1 MKRTTLVITLWAMF
15 VAAASAQ
22 KAGSEQ
28 QLAKEANELFASENF
43 LKAYPL
49 YSQLVS
55 LYPQNAEY
63 SYRFGACAIYSDPDK
78 TKAIQFLSSASKRE
92 VKDPL
97 VWYYL
102 GKAYH
107 LNYQFKDAVKAYE
120 TFVTHADPKLTAKMN
135 AQREIETCIY
145 GSNLLSNIK
154 DVVVINKTETD
165 KSDFFRYM
173 NLDGIG
179 GKILTLPEELQ
190 SKLDQKSTTKG
201 VIHYPGNSTTIYFSS
216 YGADGSTGKD
226 IYKANILPD
235 GKFSKAEKVKG
246 GVNTKYDEDY
256 CFLHSNG
263 KTLYF
268 ASKGHNSMGGY
279 DIFRS
284 EMDKAG
290 NFGPAINLDFAINTP
305 DDDIFYIADSLNQR
319 AYFASGRTSDQN
331 HLHVYNVMVQGIPLQ
346 VVYLKGDFVSDIDA
360 EQKNATIQVRD
371 EMSGRVIMENA
382 TNPNSG
388 VYTLYVPKSGDYKY
402 YVKTENSPV
411 IHEARVSIP
420 AFDKP
425 VALRQQIRLVKEN
438 GQEKLIV
445 NNYFDEILNED
456 ISALAAEMLRKK
468 AGLEVSDSATQDVV
482 AQATGAQENLSVEKT
497 MTNAALSA
505 GFGDGQT
512 IDVIAAN
519 MEKEYATIVSF
530 VQESDTKY
538 NNTYAYALDK
548 QRKAE
553 ELTTKAEQLRA
564 STSGYTSDEDVVK
577 LRESLKLLREAR
589 ELRTEAAG
597 AILAAENVKAFKD
610 KEAARA
616 AALKQNIDDVR
627 KAEAEQ
633 NFDLALTELQA
644 EKSRIV
650 ELRAGTGDP
659 LGDLKSKSSVKEQA
673 LHSAEDKL
681 LNLRNEE
688 KELIKAVT
696 AAQEKLAAAKKNS
709 EKAAAETEY
718 ANAKSDLESIQRGI
732 VRQNEIANALGE
744 EARRAAEAVVIF
756 EKLLAD
762 SNLGMTAEQI
772 VKLDANQMSS
782 ITMKVDA
789 LDARFEKL
797 AINDEQTL
805 ALIGESEI
813 DESRTDRLDIAISST
828 LTEEKKPENATSN
841 ESNNNSRE
849 NVATTANSSDVNNTS
864 IDNTTG
870 NNSSSDNSVAAE
882 NTNRSNNE
890 AAPVVVKSAQTLRTD
905 TDATLAKVNTN
916 TPEALA
922 AKRMILGSTLQNTE
936 DRIEE
941 IQKKRRTGIT
951 VEERQELEN
960 LIALRN
966 EMNEKIGT
974 TAAPT
979 LTSDKVKVVATSV
992 NPDYISKLQDIENA
1006 EGTELD
1012 RTLEKINLQKQT
1024 IEDLKKARQ
1033 QNAEVAMSSTNS
1045 TDLTTAGLKDKEF
1058 EAAII
1063 SLEKEINDVNTYK
1076 AAFDLENKEILESA
1090 GTREKLENQ
1099 IALTQ
1104 SYMNTLEALEAEKQ
1118 EELALST
1125 DLTQGEKIRTQIGE
1139 IKKEYQIA
1147 ETKLSSYESDLRLTA
1162 SASEPAPTQVSPIDS
1177 VAVNAAAQINNTTSN
1192 NQNLEDVIE
1201 AENVSSNDISEN
1213 QPANVT
1219 PSSEEDPAIKVS
1231 KDAAVLKEILKPKVE
1246 SESIFAYETGIIEYL
1261 GVEHPELGSKLKE
1274 QEKIK
1279 ALQNEILLIEG
1290 EIENETNASKQK
1302 KLDRQAEDLYF
1313 KRARLEIINAPA
1325 IGEMAKAE
1333 FEKLTA
1339 EVDQLNT
1346 ENQEDLNSRTMLR
1359 DEVQK
1364 NYSNAKSL
1372 YEEAQALREK
1382 AGPVVDDLEK
1392 ADYYRQ
1398 AFAKEQLAFELM
1410 KQIKDIHGNMD
1421 MLLTYD
1427 DQELTELRYGNPA
1440 NVKRGVTKEATANT
1454 DVASSNTSITSET
1467 PSASST
1473 TTTSEG
1479 DVAVVKTSV
1488 RASETNPEAVKSA
1501 GSSNTSVASEAP
1513 VTTTNTTAPTRPI
1526 VPATPTSPVDPGFY
1540 GDDEAN
1546 SYFFNA
1552 PDVLTKNLF
1561 VRTSRAVYSEER
1573 PIPMN
1578 PEMPK
1583 GVYYC
1588 VQIGA
1593 FRNAIPQNLFDEF
1606 APLIGEKNAAGI
1618 TRYTAGFFL
1627 NFENADQVKLE
1638 IRRMGY
1644 SDAFVVAYRDGKRIP
1659 MYEAIAITDGD
1670 VALASLEK
1678 EYIYGDGGAAPVAK
1692 TPAATSA
1699 PASSETSRED
1709 RNTNYYKGTPNAVP
1723 AIQVETVSGLFYTV
1737 QVGVYSKP
1745 VPSASLKNISPVNSE
1760 LTSTKKIRYTSGIY
1774 NNLQAAVDQR
1784 NQAKELGI
1792 NDAFITAY
1800 YNGKRITLSEAD
1812 RLLKENGNT
1821 ILVK

>member
-235 GKFSKAEKVKG
+235 GKFSKAEKVRG

-331 HLHVYNVMVQGIPLQ
+331 HLHVYNVLVQGIPLQ

-371 EMSGRVIMENA
+371 EMSGRVVMENA
-382 TNPNSG
+382 TNSNSG
-388 VYTLYVPKSGDYKY
+388 AYTLYVPKSGDYKY
-402 YVKTENSPV
+402 YVKTENSPT

-420 AFDKP
+420 VFDKP

-445 NNYFDEILNED
+445 NNYFDEVLNED
-456 ISALAAEMLRKK
+456 IAALAAEMLRKK
-468 AGLEVSDSATQDVV
+468 AGLEVSDSATQEVV
-482 AQATGAQENLSVEKT
+482 AQATGAQENLSIEKT

-564 STSGYTSDEDVVK
+564 STSGYTTDADVVK

-597 AILAAENVKAFKD
+597 AIIAAENVRVFKD
-610 KEAARA
+610 KEEERA
-616 AALKQNIDDVR
+616 AALKQNINDVR

-644 EKSRIV
+644 EKARIV

-659 LGDLKSKSSVKEQA
+659 LGDLKSKSTAKEQA

-688 KELIKAVT
+688 KELIKAVNT
-696 AAQEKLAAAKKNS
+696 AQEKLAAAKKNS
-709 EKAAAETEY
+709 EKAAAETEF
-718 ANAKSDLESIQRGI
+718 ANLKSDLESTQRGI
-732 VRQNEIANALGE
+732 VRQNEIANSLGE

-762 SNLGMTAEQI
+762 SKLGMTADQI
-772 VKLDANQMSS
+772 VKLDQNQMSS
-782 ITMKVDA
+782 ISIKVDA

-805 ALIGESEI
+805 ALIGTSEI
-813 DESRTDRLDIAISST
+813 DESRTDRLDIEISST
-828 LTEEKKPENATSN
+828 LSEEKKPENATSV
-841 ESNNNSRE
+841 ESNNTADATPA
-849 NVATTANSSDVNNTS
+849 VA
-864 IDNTTG
+864 
-870 NNSSSDNSVAAE
+870 
-882 NTNRSNNE
+882 
-890 AAPVVVKSAQTLRTD
+890 VVKNAQTLRTD
-905 TDATLAKVNTN
+905 TDATLAKVNTS

-922 AKRMILGSTLQNTE
+922 AKRMILASTLQSTE

-941 IQKKRRTGIT
+941 IQKKRRAGIT
-951 VEERQELEN
+951 IEERQELEN

-966 EMNEKIGT
+966 EMNEKLGSSS
-974 TAAPT
+974 API
-979 LTSDKVKVVATSV
+979 LTSEKVKVVATSV
-992 NPDYISKLQDIENA
+992 NPDYVSKLQDIENL

-1012 RTLEKINLQKQT
+1012 RTLEKINLQKQI
-1024 IEDLKKARQ
+1024 IEDLKKSRQ
-1033 QNAEVAMSSTNS
+1033 QNADVAMNGATIN
-1045 TDLTTAGLKDKEF
+1045 DLTTAGAKDKEL
-1058 EAAII
+1058 EAAIN

-1076 AAFDLENKEILESA
+1076 AAFDLENKEILESE
-1090 GTREKLENQ
+1090 GTRERLENQ

-1104 SYMNTLEALEAEKQ
+1104 SYMNTLEALEAGKQ

-1125 DLTQGEKIRTQIGE
+1125 DLIQGEKIRTQIGE
-1139 IKKEYQIA
+1139 IKKEYLIA

-1162 SASEPAPTQVSPIDS
+1162 SASEPTPSEVSPIDS
-1177 VAVNAAAQINNTTSN
+1177 VAVNTAAQSNNATNN

-1201 AENVSSNDISEN
+1201 AENVTSAEGKEN
-1213 QPANVT
+1213 QPATTAEVI
-1219 PSSEEDPAIKVS
+1219 EEDPAIKVS
-1231 KDAAVLKEILKPKVE
+1231 KDAGVLKEIMKPKVE

-1261 GVEHPELGSKLKE
+1261 TLEHPAVGANMKD

-1279 ALQNEILLIEG
+1279 DIQNEILLIEG
-1290 EIENETNASKQK
+1290 EIENETNAAKQK

-1313 KRARLEIINAPA
+1313 KRARLEIINAPS

-1339 EVDQLNT
+1339 EVDKLNT

-1372 YEEAQALREK
+1372 YEEAQGLREK
-1382 AGPVVDDLEK
+1382 AGPVTDDLEK

-1427 DQELTELRYGNPA
+1427 DQELTELRYGTPA
-1440 NVKRGVTKEATANT
+1440 NVKRGVAKE
-1454 DVASSNTSITSET
+1454 NTSTT
-1467 PSASST
+1467 DLASNSVNEET
-1473 TTTSEG
+1473 TTTAVSPASSSVDG

-1501 GSSNTSVASEAP
+1501 VASSSS
-1513 VTTTNTTAPTRPI
+1513 TTSETPAATTPTRPT
-1526 VPATPTSPVDPGFY
+1526 TPSTPSSPVDPGFY

-1546 SYFFNA
+1546 SYFFNT

-1578 PEMPK
+1578 PSMPK

-1606 APLIGEKNAAGI
+1606 APLIGEKNASGI

-1670 VALASLEK
+1670 AALASLEK
-1678 EYIYGDGGAAPVAK
+1678 EYIYGDGGAAPASK
-1692 TPAATSA
+1692 PAAASTT
-1699 PASSETSRED
+1699 PVSSETNSEE
-1709 RNTNYYKGTPNAVP
+1709 RNANYYKGTPNAVP

-1784 NQAKELGI
+1784 NQAKNLGI

-1812 RLLKENGNT
+1812 RLIKENGNT

>member
-63 SYRFGACAIYSDPDK
+63 SYRFGACAIFSDPDK

-120 TFVTHADPKLTAKMN
+120 TFVTHADPKLSAKMN

-235 GKFSKAEKVKG
+235 GKFSKAEKVRG

-279 DIFRS
+279 DIFRC

-371 EMSGRVIMENA
+371 EMSGRVIMENS
-382 TNPNSG
+382 TNSNTG
-388 VYTLYVPKSGDYKY
+388 AYTLYVPKSGDYKY

-420 AFDKP
+420 VFDKP

-438 GQEKLIV
+438 GQEKLVV

-456 ISALAAEMLRKK
+456 IAALAAEMLRKK
-468 AGLEVSDSATQDVV
+468 AGLEVSDAATQEVV

-530 VQESDTKY
+530 VEESDTKY

-597 AILAAENVKAFKD
+597 AIIAAENVKTFKD

-644 EKSRIV
+644 EKARIV

-659 LGDLKSKSSVKEQA
+659 LGDLKSKSTVKEQA
-673 LHSAEDKL
+673 LHNAEDKL

-688 KELIKAVT
+688 KELIKAVA

-709 EKAAAETEY
+709 EKAAAETEF
-718 ANAKSDLESIQRGI
+718 ANAKSDLESTQRGI

-762 SNLGMTAEQI
+762 SNLGMSSEQI

-805 ALIGESEI
+805 ALIGASEI
-813 DESRTDRLDIAISST
+813 DESRTDRLNIEISST
-828 LTEEKKPENATSN
+828 LSEEKKPENSTSSEVSNSSSNEVASITNESSNTNTSN
-841 ESNNNSRE
+841 TSNTNNSTASNNNINAVE
-849 NVATTANSSDVNNTS
+849 TT
-864 IDNTTG
+864 
-870 NNSSSDNSVAAE
+870 NNSSP
-882 NTNRSNNE
+882 T
-890 AAPVVVKSAQTLRTD
+890 APVVKNAQTLRTD
-905 TDATLAKVNTN
+905 TDATLAKVSGT

-922 AKRMILGSTLQNTE
+922 AKRMVLGSTLQSTE
-936 DRIEE
+936 ARIEE
-941 IQKKRRTGIT
+941 IQKRRRTGIT

-974 TAAPT
+974 TSAPT
-979 LTSDKVKVVATSV
+979 LSSDKVKVVATSV
-992 NPDYISKLQDIENA
+992 NPDYISKLQDIANA

-1012 RTLEKINLQKQT
+1012 RTLEKINLQKKT

-1033 QNAEVAMSSTNS
+1033 QNAEVAMNS
-1045 TDLTTAGLKDKEF
+1045 ATTADLTAAGAKDKEL

-1162 SASEPAPTQVSPIDS
+1162 SASEPAPTEVSPIDS
-1177 VAVNAAAQINNTTSN
+1177 VAVNAAAQNNAASNN
-1192 NQNLEDVIE
+1192 NQNLEEVIE
-1201 AENVSSNDISEN
+1201 AENIAANEVAEN
-1213 QPANVT
+1213 QPSSPT
-1219 PSSEEDPAIKVS
+1219 TSEEDPAIKVS
-1231 KDAAVLKEILKPKVE
+1231 KDAAVLKDIMKPKVE

-1261 GVEHPELGSKLKE
+1261 NVEHPELGAKLKE

-1279 ALQNEILLIEG
+1279 SLQNEILLIEG
-1290 EIENETNASKQK
+1290 EIENETNTSKQK

-1398 AFAKEQLAFELM
+1398 AFAKEQLAFDLM
-1410 KQIKDIHGNMD
+1410 KQIKDIHSNMD

-1440 NVKRGVTKEATANT
+1440 NVKRGVTKETT
-1454 DVASSNTSITSET
+1454 SDVANNDANNNATTSPTSSNTTIDGE
-1467 PSASST
+1467 
-1473 TTTSEG
+1473 
-1479 DVAVVKTSV
+1479 VAVVKTSV
-1488 RASETNPEAVKSA
+1488 RASETNPEAVKAASSSSA
-1501 GSSNTSVASEAP
+1501 TSASETPAA
-1513 VTTTNTTAPTRPI
+1513 TTSAVTAPTRPI
-1526 VPATPTSPVDPGFY
+1526 APSTPSSPVDPGFY

-1546 SYFFNA
+1546 AYFFNT

-1561 VRTSRAVYSEER
+1561 VRTSRAVYSEDR

-1578 PEMPK
+1578 PAMPK

-1670 VALASLEK
+1670 AALASLEK

-1692 TPAATSA
+1692 TPEATTTPVA
-1699 PASSETSRED
+1699 SETSREE
-1709 RNTNYYKGTPNAVP
+1709 RNANYYKGTPNAVP